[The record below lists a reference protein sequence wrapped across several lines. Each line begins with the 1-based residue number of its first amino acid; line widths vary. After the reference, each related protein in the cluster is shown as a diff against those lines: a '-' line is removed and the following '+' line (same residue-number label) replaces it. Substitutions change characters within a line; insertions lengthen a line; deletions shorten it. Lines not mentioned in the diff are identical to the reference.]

1 MVDGDGGGSPES
13 LPACSGFELE
23 ADKLG
28 QQRFVYNQFTATLD
42 PPM

>member
-1 MVDGDGGGSPES
+1 MEMGVVHQSPS
-13 LPACSGFELE
+13 PLALALSS